1 MQPQPSNQP
10 PAALRAAIAA
20 RVSTVEQDREGKTS
34 LDEQLDKARAEIE
47 RRGWTLDEQ
56 HIFVDRVSGDRLARF
71 DQPLAAAHRHE
82 FDAIVFT
89 KINRLGRNLL
99 DLVAIEEELREL
111 GVGLVCLD
119 NPFDTTTPAG
129 RAQFQMMAVFSEW
142 EKSNLLEQMANG
154 VHALARRDPGR
165 YIGGEVPFGLMVTG
179 EKGDSNR
186 RLVPNPAEVEVVRTA
201 WDLLVNHGHTTWTAA
216 RELNARGLLPRKA
229 ARWDNVLLRAM
240 LTKETLRGV
249 QVWAKPPRP
258 TWTKP
263 ARGERGRTA
272 TGKYG
277 GPIEM
282 TIPRVLEEEEWLALQ
297 AVLGASST
305 PTPLRS
311 PEPFLLSGR
320 GHQRLWAPCGS
331 VMTGLHADGR
341 SRRYRCMAKF
351 KGGERACSCRRIDA
365 DLLEL
370 TVKTHILAMFSNP
383 DQLTEAMHAWLEP
396 EPTQPGLSTAEDLDA
411 RIAAAERKR
420 TNLVL
425 AAAEVGPEAIAEA
438 VAQVETEL
446 QTLRRRQ
453 ELRASALE
461 QRAEVQARIPEIMRF
476 VAKAASL
483 DAQGWRSLLA
493 LMDVQVTIT
502 GWVEDYQAP
511 TGGVLFPPWP
521 FVWQIEGNIIVP
533 QSGDGPAPGPCAR
546 RCPPGAPR

>member
-1 MQPQPSNQP
+1 VTTIP
-10 PAALRAAIAA
+10 LRAAIAA
-20 RVSTVEQDREGKTS
+20 RVSTVEQDREGKHS

-47 RRGWTLDEQ
+47 RRGWTLDGA
-56 HIFVDRVSGDRLARF
+56 HVFVDRVSGDRLARF
-71 DQPLAAAHRHE
+71 DRPLAAAHARE
-82 FDAIVFT
+82 FDVIVFT
-89 KINRLGRNLL
+89 KVNRLGRNLL
-99 DLVAIEEELREL
+99 DLLAIHDELAEV
-111 GVGLVCLD
+111 GVGLVCID
-119 NPFDTTTPAG
+119 QPFDTTTPAG
-129 RAQFQMMAVFSEW
+129 RAQFQMLGVFAEW

-165 YIGGEVPFGLMVTG
+165 YVGGEVPFGLMVTG
-179 EKGDSNR
+179 EKGDANR

-201 WDLLVNHGHTTWTAA
+201 WDLLVNQGYTTWTAA

-229 ARWDNVLLRAM
+229 QRWDNVLLRAM

-249 QVWAKPPRP
+249 QVWAKPPRA
-258 TWTKP
+258 TWAKP

-282 TIPRVLEEEEWLALQ
+282 QIPRVLEEEEWLALQ

-341 SRRYRCMAKF
+341 SRRYRCMRKF
-351 KGGERACSCRRIDA
+351 KQGNCGCRRIDA

-396 EPTQPGLSTAEDLDA
+396 VDPPGSDQGPNRTDLDT

-446 QTLRRRQ
+446 ETLRRRQ

-493 LMDVQVTIT
+493 LMDVRVTIT
-502 GWVEDYQAP
+502 GWDESYTP
-511 TGGVLFPPWP
+511 PGNGLLFPPWP
-521 FVWQIEGNIIVP
+521 FIWQIEGNIIVP
-533 QSGDGPAPGPCAR
+533 QSGDGPASGPCAR